1 MTHLVNHCVTMIE
14 LIDEFYENTEMSDV
28 ICENGSKINGKNN
41 KAKFLKHHS
50 VLNLSMQLRIF
61 LQR

>member
-1 MTHLVNHCVTMIE
+1 MIE